1 MPPVWTFTRL
11 TLREAWRSKLLAL
24 AFGLTLLYI
33 GLVAWGVS
41 KLVEHS
47 RNPLNT
53 LASSAA
59 LEVLAFFL
67 GSFMV
72 TLLAVFVAGHST
84 RQEAESGLLQ
94 AILTKPIR
102 RFDVVAGR
110 WLGSAML
117 LAAYVALFSA
127 GVVAAVGLQVGYYP
141 PSATLAGALL
151 LLEGLVVLSLRI
163 LFGSFLGTLASG
175 IAPLMVYGLGWMGG
189 MVEQAGSVL
198 HIASMATGGVI
209 TSLVVPTDVLW
220 RGASYYLLPE
230 VARLASEAG
239 ADLGNGNPVVSLT
252 PIAGPMVLWAAA
264 YVVAM
269 FAIGTRIF
277 SRRDV

>member
-127 GVVAAVGLQVGYYP
+127 GVVAAVGLQVGY
-141 PSATLAGALL
+141 
-151 LLEGLVVLSLRI
+151 
-163 LFGSFLGTLASG
+163 
-175 IAPLMVYGLGWMGG
+175 
-189 MVEQAGSVL
+189 
-198 HIASMATGGVI
+198 
-209 TSLVVPTDVLW
+209 
-220 RGASYYLLPE
+220 
-230 VARLASEAG
+230 
-239 ADLGNGNPVVSLT
+239 
-252 PIAGPMVLWAAA
+252 
-264 YVVAM
+264 
-269 FAIGTRIF
+269 
-277 SRRDV
+277 